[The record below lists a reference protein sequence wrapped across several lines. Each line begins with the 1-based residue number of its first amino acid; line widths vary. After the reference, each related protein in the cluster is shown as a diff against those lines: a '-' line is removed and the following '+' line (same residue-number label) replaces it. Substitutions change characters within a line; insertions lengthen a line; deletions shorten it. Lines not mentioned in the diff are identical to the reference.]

1 MGAGRVTK
9 GPFPIF
15 CFVCVLLCFLYSCVL
30 SYEKTA
36 VSIKNHSS
44 QRISVEYKMS
54 NSYYDRSLPETL
66 VLDVREEGLLFEYGY
81 GEVDFCDGPYQ
92 LEYIRIKDTHGKV
105 RYSQDPVDPSLWTCP
120 IEGGLGGVSCWCF
133 FTITDELLNDPDDEE
148 DDNIMDDSLGTDE
161 FLSDLDDPDDD
172 NITADSLEE
181 DEDS

>member
-9 GPFPIF
+9 GLFSIF
-15 CFVCVLLCFLYSCVL
+15 CFVCVLLCVFYSCIPA
-30 SYEKTA
+30 YEMTA

-54 NSYYDRSLPETL
+54 NRYKEINLPGTL
-66 VLDVREEGLLFEYGY
+66 VLDVREEGLLFECYY

-120 IEGGLGGVSCWCF
+120 IEGGGVSCWCF

-148 DDNIMDDSLGTDE
+148 DDNITTDSLGTDE
-161 FLSDLDDPDDD
+161 LLNDLDDPDDD